1 MDELLLPDILDLI
14 SPKQTVLNQSVNDDY
29 LKRNYVIVIMNY
41 QHKERGRRRGN
52 DRQIRSLRK
61 EGGRKEG
68 SRVSFHCIVLLYI
81 IGKDLSSITNYIY
94 KAPSST

>member
-1 MDELLLPDILDLI
+1 MLPDILDLI

-61 EGGRKEG
+61 RGGRKEG
-68 SRVSFHCIVLLYI
+68 RNRVSFHCIVLLYI

>member
-61 EGGRKEG
+61 RGRKEG
-68 SRVSFHCIVLLYI
+68 R
-81 IGKDLSSITNYIY
+81 K
-94 KAPSST
+94 K